1 MNAFYQDM
9 IELALASVLAPFVSV
24 LPGMALLWL
33 GEKAGWARRGGWVS
47 FGLAALLALSVL
59 PALDALLVRTVGLG
73 ATTLVHLIGGGF
85 GLAYARRLRWTWSPV
100 FAAVASLWWVLVLLS
115 SADMDLSS
123 GLNQSVAV
131 VDLVKHAAVVESI
144 VRDGLPLVDPFFART
159 QAAGYY
165 YYYYLWPAQ
174 IEWLSGGSLSGRM
187 AYTGALVW
195 TGPAFVALL
204 WQVCF
209 AGGLIRPGKE
219 RKLLGIAL
227 FLCFVAGADLP
238 AMLIRWWFTG
248 ALEVQTDVWTEE
260 IRFALTSMLWTPHH
274 LAALIAVWTGL
285 LALTGAR
292 TNGSTL
298 RRNISIMIAGL
309 AFASAFGMSLWIALT
324 AGLSLLVWTMFR
336 GRRDPAF
343 LLMLTLAGAVAALV
357 SIPQFLDVLGGR
369 SDQAFPIGLTVRR
382 VLWLRPNLEPAL
394 ALPVLAMLPAVYC
407 IEFGAFAYGA
417 MLFRRVR
424 PPIASSS
431 EGLVRSLLLF
441 TAIGG
446 MLVATFL
453 RSTILLND
461 LGWRA
466 PWFAQLAC
474 MAWTA
479 SAMQH
484 MPRLIRPPRMFL
496 ALIALGLLPNIYD
509 LAGLRIVR
517 ATFFNIEPFFL
528 NSDPEKDRSLRAAY
542 IWANAHL
549 PRNWVLQ
556 HEASQPKRE
565 MDFGLYG
572 RFRTGVADRD
582 ATLFGASRDDVDGR
596 LRRLRPL
603 FEEDLP
609 AQRMRALARAEGI
622 DAIVYSRSDPLWRKI
637 GRPPHAAHCIWRDQH
652 ACIAQ
657 ISALPRRD
665 DP

>member
-9 IELALASVLAPFVSV
+9 IELALASVLAPFVGL
-24 LPGMALLWL
+24 LPGMGLLWL
-33 GEKAGWARRGGWVS
+33 GEKAGWERRGGWVS
-47 FGLAALLALSVL
+47 FGLAALLALSAL
-59 PALDALLVRTVGLG
+59 PAIDALLLRVVGLG
-73 ATTLVHLIGGGF
+73 ATTLAHLIGGAF
-85 GLAYARRLRWTWSPV
+85 GLAYARRLRWTWSPA
-100 FAAVASLWWVLVLLS
+100 FAAVAALWWVLVLLS
-115 SADMDLSS
+115 SADMDLAS
-123 GLNQSVAV
+123 GLNQSVVV

-174 IEWLSGGSLSGRM
+174 IEWLSGRSLSGRM

-204 WQVCF
+204 WQVCS
-209 AGGLIRPGKE
+209 AGGLIRSGKE
-219 RKLLGIAL
+219 RKVLGSLL

-238 AMLIRWWFTG
+238 AMLLRWWFTG

-285 LALTGAR
+285 LALATAR
-292 TNGSTL
+292 TEGSVL
-298 RRNISIMIAGL
+298 RRNLSILIAGL
-309 AFASAFGMSLWIALT
+309 AFASAFGMSVWIALT
-324 AGLSLLVWTMFR
+324 AGLSLLLWAAFR
-336 GRRDPAF
+336 GLRERAF
-343 LLMLTLAGAVAALV
+343 LLMLALAGAVAALV
-357 SIPQFLDVLGGR
+357 SIPQFIDVLGGR

-382 VLWLRPNLEPAL
+382 VLWLRPNLDPAL

-407 IEFGAFAYGA
+407 IEFGVFAYGA
-417 MLFRRVR
+417 LLFRGAR
-424 PPIASSS
+424 PPIASCR
-431 EGLVRSLLLF
+431 EGLVRGLLLF

-479 SAMQH
+479 SVMQH
-484 MPRLIRPPRMFL
+484 MPRLLRPPGAFI

-509 LAGLRIVR
+509 LAGLRIIR
-517 ATFFNIEPFFL
+517 ATFFDIEPFFL

-542 IWANAHL
+542 IWANRHL
-549 PRNWVLQ
+549 PRHWVLQ
-556 HEASQPKRE
+556 HEASQQRRE

-572 RFRTGVADRD
+572 RFRTAVADRD
-582 ATLFGASRDDVDGR
+582 ATLFGASRSEVDGH

-603 FEEDLP
+603 FEDDLP
-609 AQRMRALARAEGI
+609 AERMTALARAEGI
-622 DAIVYSRSDPLWRKI
+622 DAIVYSRSDPIWLKI
-637 GRPPHAAHCIWRDQH
+637 GSPPRAAHCIWRDQNV
-652 ACIAQ
+652 CIAQ
-657 ISALPRRD
+657 ISALPRRN